1 MHQKE
6 LVLVYVIRLIKDFDL
21 KILNVNMKK
30 EMSTRNELKLSHKLA
45 IVYWVLERS
54 T

>member
-6 LVLVYVIRLIKDFDL
+6 LVLVNVIRLIKDFDL

-30 EMSTRNELKLSHKLA
+30 RCQHAMN
-45 IVYWVLERS
+45 
-54 T
+54 